1 MDSPSIHQGL
11 RSRYFRLLF
20 NTPFEHAKTTPN
32 PRWEKASP
40 HLPLLP
46 GNNFN
51 KPIATQA
58 PSSSS
63 SSDSGHQCPHI
74 VEWSQTTKCV
84 FSFAKVLLSLPA
96 FFAMPGQF
104 EWSAT
109 NLVSHERTPIL
120 QSLAFEKSLAH
131 ENHDLDAEENGL
143 WVPISPLTGT
153 KRCLAVRTCWFVQ
166 ATSYEMSHER
176 WFVGWESSVRWTAFV
191 SALLFIQ
198 NRLFLTHEYVF
209 WMPSCYRCWNNQFL
223 WCCWQLCIRSPR
235 WTQKLGKSYSN

>member
-1 MDSPSIHQGL
+1 MFTHNLPTPAKPSQLEPFHFFNHTHAHTREGNREGE
-11 RSRYFRLLF
+11 RSRSKWI
-20 NTPFEHAKTTPN
+20 P
-32 PRWEKASP
+32 
-40 HLPLLP
+40 LPSTK
-46 GNNFN
+46 GYEAD
-51 KPIATQA
+51 I
-58 PSSSS
+58 
-63 SSDSGHQCPHI
+63 SGYCSTH
-74 VEWSQTTKCV
+74 
-84 FSFAKVLLSLPA
+84 LLSMQRPPLT
-96 FFAMPGQF
+96 PGQF